1 MGSLNYF
8 TKNENSVKSMSFYR
22 MSDAPPNW
30 AQEDPS
36 QPDYIAN
43 RQLAEKL
50 RPIYVNGALVL
61 DDTHE
66 SGLLNLVGGSGV
78 SIVVEGNNVIF
89 ETTEGEDSED
99 FNYLPG
105 NGITIFDAVDGYKT
119 IAVDELYLLD
129 EIIKPTLD
137 PLLDI
142 LESQEG
148 QLAILIG
155 DDVQKSVR
163 EIATEVS
170 REEVAEWFA
179 ENSREEAI
187 LEQLET
193 LTTLVDIEYP
203 ISEFVNE
210 TVDKRVEELGG
221 SSSTPATSSKLGVVK
236 LDGQTIK
243 MNGQDQIY
251 VSEVSTDNLVQGEH
265 TLVLDGGNDL

>member
-1 MGSLNYF
+1 MNKKLITNLDPTARVG
-8 TKNENSVKSMSFYR
+8 MSSIYR

-30 AQEDPS
+30 SQDDPT
-36 QPDYIAN
+36 QPDYIKN
-43 RQLAEKL
+43 KQEAEKL

-66 SGLLNLVGGSGV
+66 SGLLNLVEGSGV

-89 ETTEGEDSED
+89 ETTESEDSED
-99 FNYLPG
+99 FSYLPG

-119 IAVDELYLLD
+119 IAIDELYLLD
-129 EIIKPTLD
+129 KIVKPTLD

-163 EIATEVS
+163 EIAAEVS
-170 REEVAEWFA
+170 QEEVAEWFA
-179 ENSREEAI
+179 ENSKEEAI
-187 LEQLET
+187 LEQLDA
-193 LTTLVDIEYP
+193 LTTLVDIEQP

-243 MNGQDQIY
+243 MNEQD
-251 VSEVSTDNLVQGEH
+251 
-265 TLVLDGGNDL
+265 

>member
-1 MGSLNYF
+1 MAKKFTSLDP
-8 TKNENSVKSMSFYR
+8 TAKVGMSSIYR

-30 AQEDPS
+30 SQDDPT

-43 RQLAEKL
+43 KKMAEKL

-119 IAVDELYLLD
+119 IAIDELYLLD
-129 EIIKPTLD
+129 KIVKPTLD

-148 QLAILIG
+148 RLAILIG
-155 DDVQKSVR
+155 DDAKKSVR

-170 REEVAEWFA
+170 QEEVAAWFA
-179 ENSREEAI
+179 ENSKEETI
-187 LEQLET
+187 LEQLGA
-193 LTTLVDIEYP
+193 LTALVDIEQP
-203 ISEFVNE
+203 ISEFVNDA
-210 TVDKRVEELGG
+210 VDKRVEELGG
-221 SSSTPATSSKLGVVK
+221 GSSTPATSEKLGVVK

-243 MNGQDQIY
+243 MNEQD
-251 VSEVSTDNLVQGEH
+251 
-265 TLVLDGGNDL
+265 